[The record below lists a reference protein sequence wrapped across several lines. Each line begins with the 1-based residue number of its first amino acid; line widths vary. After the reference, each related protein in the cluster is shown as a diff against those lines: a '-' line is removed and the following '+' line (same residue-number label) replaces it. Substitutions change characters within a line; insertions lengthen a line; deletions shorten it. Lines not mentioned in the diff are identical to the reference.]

1 MANNKD
7 KNKENQAVSEDAVA
21 ENGADTLS
29 GLELEE
35 LRAKAAEREQFLDL
49 LQRSRAEFENY
60 QKRAQKDREQE
71 RKYMYGAF
79 VFDLL
84 PVLDNLERTL
94 NAAKQGGDTG
104 PLVQGVA
111 MVQNQFLD
119 LLKRY
124 GITRIDAE
132 GKPFDPNIHQAV
144 MQQESKEKPPNTV
157 LQVLEHGY
165 MNHDRVLRP
174 AKVIVSK

>member
-1 MANNKD
+1 MDNNK
-7 KNKENQAVSEDAVA
+7 EQSLASETEDRADA
-21 ENGADTLS
+21 NGPEPVIP
-29 GLELEE
+29 GEFEQ

-49 LQRSRAEFENY
+49 LQRSRADFENY

-94 NAAKQGGDTG
+94 GAAKQAGESG

-119 LLKRY
+119 
-124 GITRIDAE
+124 
-132 GKPFDPNIHQAV
+132 
-144 MQQESKEKPPNTV
+144 
-157 LQVLEHGY
+157 
-165 MNHDRVLRP
+165 
-174 AKVIVSK
+174 